1 VTPKIRR
8 PPGARYHVV
17 VTEISD
23 QGNQVAFDHTGDAF
37 IAAVANLTGTRITA
51 EVNHDGEQL
60 LRERLV
66 AYITDAVHNPPQR

>member
-23 QGNQVAFDHTGDAF
+23 QGNEVVFDHTGDAF
-37 IAAVANLTGTRITA
+37 IAAIANLTGTRITA
-51 EVNHDGEQL
+51 EINHDGEHY
-60 LRERLV
+60 LRERLT